1 MVIFVTALVGK
12 IHNMLPSSDP
22 ATQKPCLPIDK
33 FIIGPT
39 TLGGYRRSIT
49 IRYFVVIICLRFD
62 YRKSQN
68 RKQGREISDRWDLS
82 RTPSRGRPRRLLSTP
97 TVINIANREARQPFP
112 RADIFVISKE
122 SRKLCST
129 ASIDKVYVLINYFN
143 KCSQVFLKR
152 LSPPTTSNWWPR
164 RESFLCRRWKR

>member
-1 MVIFVTALVGK
+1 
-12 IHNMLPSSDP
+12 MLPSSDP
-22 ATQKPCLPIDK
+22 VTQKPCLPIDK

-97 TVINIANREARQPFP
+97 TSFVNSDGHKYSEQGSETTFPSRRYIRNLEGIQKVVFYSQYRQSVCVNKLFQQMFSSVSETTIA
-112 RADIFVISKE
+112 SYHL
-122 SRKLCST
+122 KLVT
-129 ASIDKVYVLINYFN
+129 
-143 KCSQVFLKR
+143 
-152 LSPPTTSNWWPR
+152 PT
-164 RESFLCRRWKR
+164 